1 MWTKF
6 FGCCCCRTS
15 LSLSLFLLRKHLT
28 AKKFLISDE
37 LAKKKIPRTKNE
49 DKIFWN
55 SPAEDLIKFSSVKYP
70 FYSEEVMYN
79 LIG

>member
-1 MWTKF
+1 MDEIFWLLLLSDL
-6 FGCCCCRTS
+6 S
-15 LSLSLFLLRKHLT
+15 LSLSFFV
-28 AKKFLISDE
+28 AKTFDRQKVLISDE

-55 SPAEDLIKFSSVKYP
+55 SPAEDLIKFSTVKYP

>member
-1 MWTKF
+1 MSWQ
-6 FGCCCCRTS
+6 
-15 LSLSLFLLRKHLT
+15 
-28 AKKFLISDE
+28 
-37 LAKKKIPRTKNE
+37 KKKIPRTKNE